1 MSNEHREAARRLSS
15 INNLTG
21 KNAVVTGGSSGIGA
35 AAATM
40 LAELGARVAI
50 GYHSREDKAR
60 YLVDSL
66 RGDGHLAVQLALED
80 LGSVEAMARNIGEKF
95 DKIDVLV
102 NSAGFTRRIPHHDL
116 EALDIPWFDAV
127 MTASVRGPF
136 SVIRA
141 LLPLLRK
148 SGEATVVNVS
158 SISGFTG
165 SGSSVVYCA
174 SKAALDNMT
183 MSLGRALGPEIR
195 LVSVSPGAVATDFVP
210 GRNRTTLE
218 ADASKTPL
226 KKVVEAEDVALA
238 IIAAVTH
245 LRRTTGA
252 RIIVDGGR
260 HL

>member
-1 MSNEHREAARRLSS
+1 MNADTGLGTRRLD
-15 INNLTG
+15 ITNDLTG
-21 KNAVVTGGSSGIGA
+21 KNAVITGGSSGIGA
-35 AAATM
+35 AAALM
-40 LAELGARVAI
+40 LADLGARIAV
-50 GYHSREDKAR
+50 GYHRREEAAQSVLRK
-60 YLVDSL
+60 L
-66 RGDGHLAVQLALED
+66 RGNGHYSVQLALED
-80 LGSVEAMARNIGEKF
+80 IASVEAMARNIGEKF
-95 DKIDVLV
+95 DKVDILV
-102 NSAGFTRRIPHHDL
+102 NSAGFTRRIPHGDL
-116 EALDIPWFDAV
+116 EALDIAWFDAV

-183 MSLGRALGPEIR
+183 VSLGRALGPEIR
-195 LVSVSPGAVATDFVP
+195 VVSVSPGAVATDFVP
-210 GRNRTTLE
+210 GRDRAALE
-218 ADASKTPL
+218 AESLKTPL
-226 KKVVEAEDVALA
+226 KKVVEADDVALA
-238 IIAAVTH
+238 IVAAVTH